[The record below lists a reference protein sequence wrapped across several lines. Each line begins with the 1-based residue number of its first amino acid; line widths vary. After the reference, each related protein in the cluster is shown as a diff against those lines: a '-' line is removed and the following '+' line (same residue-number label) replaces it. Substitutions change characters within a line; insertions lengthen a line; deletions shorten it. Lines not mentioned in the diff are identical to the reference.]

1 MLQRELFGHVL
12 DQTGNGTC
20 HSGLF
25 LRKAGLQA
33 LIRALS
39 SCARRHKREA
49 GRTEERELHHILHR
63 RGQRTGCQIQR
74 ILPFPGRRIVRLNA
88 FLKRSR
94 RSGTAIHVAVDVRE
108 PVFPFAGHIDELVVD
123 GVERVVDPRARGRH
137 RSGNACAEA
146 AAERRAEV
154 LRGPILQLCILRI
167 GIVRRHRGFIRL
179 VVVRGGDIV
188 LVFQELKHDLLRIFR
203 QVLHV
208 PLHLIPQRDLRR
220 LPGSFIALPAVHHLF
235 KDVDEILPRE
245 IIYRL
250 FCASRSLFRF

>member
-1 MLQRELFGHVL
+1 MLQRELFSHVL
-12 DQTGNGTC
+12 DQTGNGAC

-25 LRKAGLQA
+25 LRKAGLQP

-39 SCARRHKREA
+39 RCARRHKREA

-74 ILPFPGRRIVRLNA
+74 ILPFPGRRIVRLHA
-88 FLKRSR
+88 FLKRSC
-94 RSGTAIHVAVDVRE
+94 RSGAAIHVAVDVRE
-108 PVFPFAGHIDELVVD
+108 SVFPFAGYIDELVVD

-137 RSGNACAEA
+137 RPGNACAEA

-203 QVLHV
+203 QVLHI

-245 IIYRL
+245 IIYGAVNIL
-250 FCASRSLFRF
+250 PIFCI